1 MLIKVILD
9 RDKNSTETRIMR
21 KIVLEMEKFGHT
33 VDLENLKSGHDV
45 VIANGV
51 GVWRETKKFLKNSNN
66 PPLFIYEW
74 DCYPWTYPNKLEY
87 IQNKY
92 LRYPTFPK
100 KKYKKVLVR
109 AQEIFCPST
118 SVIKRIDQMF
128 GLSNKCVVVRPFF
141 EPIKGGESADGGYI
155 FHPVRKYK
163 DPQLGWLEKFSE
175 IHNIPV
181 IRPEH
186 RLSKEEY
193 EETVLNA
200 SLVVTEY
207 TEASTGGLT
216 LLEAFA
222 RGKKILF
229 CDSEY
234 MGAND
239 YFPKKIEKFR
249 EGSFEDF
256 SNKILKVINQENF
269 ATQAEVDEIIN
280 KFSISNTANEICL
293 RLLKHLGE
301 K

>member
-100 KKYKKVLVR
+100 KKYKKVLVQ

-163 DPQLGWLEKFSE
+163 DPQLG
-175 IHNIPV
+175 
-181 IRPEH
+181 
-186 RLSKEEY
+186 
-193 EETVLNA
+193 
-200 SLVVTEY
+200 
-207 TEASTGGLT
+207 STGGLT

>member
-1 MLIKVILD
+1 
-9 RDKNSTETRIMR
+9 
-21 KIVLEMEKFGHT
+21 
-33 VDLENLKSGHDV
+33 
-45 VIANGV
+45 
-51 GVWRETKKFLKNSNN
+51 
-66 PPLFIYEW
+66 
-74 DCYPWTYPNKLEY
+74 
-87 IQNKY
+87 
-92 LRYPTFPK
+92 
-100 KKYKKVLVR
+100 
-109 AQEIFCPST
+109 
-118 SVIKRIDQMF
+118 MF